1 MCSTHNAAVILY
13 LSLLVIASPAFAQDP
28 ALMEN
33 GNHPEETYDGI
44 RENVNLA
51 TGNVNLS
58 LTLLKLPGRNGLDYL
73 LPMNYNSSSIA
84 WYTPFPTDATL
95 KPAGPYAPRAPVL
108 RTSTPVP
115 CNTHGEHGGIVSV
128 S

>member
-58 LTLLKLPGRNGLDYL
+58 LTLLKLPGRNGLDYV
-73 LPMNYNSSSIA
+73 LPMNYNSQV
-84 WYTPFPTDATL
+84 WYLPNSNPSGWAIPSRGIRRSLPTQ
-95 KPAGPYAPRAPVL
+95 R
-108 RTSTPVP
+108 
-115 CNTHGEHGGIVSV
+115 
-128 S
+128 